1 MNSIIFCSILAIF
14 FLLIIIT
21 YNSFVSLKN
30 MVKDSFSN
38 MDVYLKKRWDLIP
51 NLITVVKSYA
61 QHEKDVFTKISELRS
76 IAYNQIPENKKIN
89 LNQKLYSELNKIMV
103 IVEAYPELKT
113 NENFLKLNT
122 QLIEIEDDIANS
134 RKYYNAV
141 VREYN
146 TKIETFP
153 NSIIAKIFN
162 FQTEKMFEIDSTQ
175 RENVRVDL

>member
-1 MNSIIFCSILAIF
+1 
-14 FLLIIIT
+14 
-21 YNSFVSLKN
+21 

-162 FQTEKMFEIDSTQ
+162 FQTEKMFEINSIE

>member
-1 MNSIIFCSILAIF
+1 
-14 FLLIIIT
+14 
-21 YNSFVSLKN
+21 

-162 FQTEKMFEIDSTQ
+162 FQTEKMFEINSIE
-175 RENVRVDL
+175 RENVRVDLWSKS

>member
-1 MNSIIFCSILAIF
+1 
-14 FLLIIIT
+14 
-21 YNSFVSLKN
+21 

-103 IVEAYPELKT
+103 IVEAYPELKA

-122 QLIEIEDDIANS
+122 QLIEVEDEIANS

-146 TKIETFP
+146 TKVETFP

-162 FQTEKMFEIDSTQ
+162 FKTEKMFEINSIE
-175 RENVRVDL
+175 RENVRVDLWSKS

>member
-1 MNSIIFCSILAIF
+1 
-14 FLLIIIT
+14 
-21 YNSFVSLKN
+21 

>member
-1 MNSIIFCSILAIF
+1 
-14 FLLIIIT
+14 
-21 YNSFVSLKN
+21 

-175 RENVRVDL
+175 RENVRVDLW

>member
-14 FLLIIIT
+14 FLLNIIT

>member
-1 MNSIIFCSILAIF
+1 
-14 FLLIIIT
+14 
-21 YNSFVSLKN
+21 

-103 IVEAYPELKT
+103 IVEAYPELKA

-122 QLIEIEDDIANS
+122 QLIEVEDEIANS

-146 TKIETFP
+146 TKVETFP

-162 FQTEKMFEIDSTQ
+162 FKTEKMFEINSIE

>member
-1 MNSIIFCSILAIF
+1 MNNIILLSVIIL
-14 FLLIIIT
+14 FLFMIIT
-21 YNSFVSLKN
+21 AYNSFVSLKN

-51 NLITVVKSYA
+51 NLMTVVKSYA

-76 IAYNQIPENKKIN
+76 IPYNQIPENEKIN
-89 LNQKLYSELNKIMV
+89 LNKKLYSELNKIML
-103 IVEAYPELKT
+103 IVEAYPELKA

-146 TKIETFP
+146 TKVETFP
-153 NSIIAKIFN
+153 FNILAMIFN
-162 FQTEKMFEIDSTQ
+162 FKTEKMFEINNIQ
-175 RENVRVDL
+175 RESVSIDL

>member
-1 MNSIIFCSILAIF
+1 MNNLILFFIVGVF
-14 FLLIIIT
+14 FLLTIVT

-30 MVKDSFSN
+30 MVRDSFAN

-51 NLITVVKSYA
+51 NLIAVVKSYA
-61 QHEKDVFTKISELRS
+61 QHEKDVLTKISELRS
-76 IAYNQIPENKKIN
+76 VSYKQIPDSKKIN
-89 LNQKLYSELNKIMV
+89 INQKLYSELNKIML
-103 IVEAYPELKT
+103 IVEAYPELKA

-122 QLIEIEDDIANS
+122 QLIEVEDEIANS

-146 TKIETFP
+146 TKVETFP

-162 FQTEKMFEIDSTQ
+162 FKTEKMFEINSIE